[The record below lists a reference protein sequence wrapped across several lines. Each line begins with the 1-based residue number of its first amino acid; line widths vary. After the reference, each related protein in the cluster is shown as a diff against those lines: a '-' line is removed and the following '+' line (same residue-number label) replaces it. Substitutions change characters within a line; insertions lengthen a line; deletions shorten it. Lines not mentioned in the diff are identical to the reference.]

1 MWSLINYFYPKKNQD
16 LEERCKLSFTLQRDD
31 KVYIECVW
39 DDSELETAQKLA
51 KLIFLVHSGHFSVQ
65 LIKMLEEQGV
75 ATPENAP
82 FITDL
87 LLTWQSYHEL
97 VDNPKVSDLVVKPT
111 DFIKHVN
118 TS

>member
-1 MWSLINYFYPKKNQD
+1 MWSILNYFRSKKNPDKQ
-16 LEERCKLSFTLQRDD
+16 ERCKLSFTLKEDD

-39 DDSELETAQKLA
+39 ADSEEETSQKLA

-65 LIKMLEEQGV
+65 LIKMLEAQGMSS
-75 ATPENAP
+75 PKDAP

-97 VDNPKVSDLVVKPT
+97 IENPQVSDLVVKPT

-118 TS
+118 QT